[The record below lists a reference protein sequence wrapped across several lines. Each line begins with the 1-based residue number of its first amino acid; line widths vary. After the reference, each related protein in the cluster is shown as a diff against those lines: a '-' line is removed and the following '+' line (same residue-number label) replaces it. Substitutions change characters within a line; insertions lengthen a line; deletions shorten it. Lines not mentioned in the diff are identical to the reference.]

1 MRLSSSPTHQSISGP
16 CWTRA
21 YFRDGSNCD
30 MSAQTGH
37 VRFTADYGSE
47 ARQGVGWR
55 EPCSFVNGWRAPK
68 PFKALASVVNAKEL
82 NALPS
87 VLVKRIIEDIRRY
100 QT

>member
-1 MRLSSSPTHQSISGP
+1 MSELGQSAKLTP
-16 CWTRA
+16 ELP
-21 YFRDGSNCD
+21 
-30 MSAQTGH
+30 MSALPPI
-37 VRFTADYGSE
+37 ADQAAPDVASKIID
-47 ARQGVGWR
+47 R
-55 EPCSFVNGWRAPK
+55 RAPK